1 MSGYREGT
9 ASMNFKTP
17 LEVAKAACASAKVKS
32 AMSIRQMMVLGILA
46 GAYISFGGYLN
57 IVVTQ
62 DMAQYMG
69 VGFTKLVGGSVFS
82 IGLMI
87 VVVAGAELF
96 TGNCMMP
103 LGPLSGCASWRGV
116 LRNWF
121 WVYIANLLGTLIL
134 AVLVFESG
142 LWRGAVGV
150 NALKIAAT
158 KMNLSFWEAFVRGI
172 LCNWI
177 VVLAVWMSM
186 AALDVI
192 GKLFSALFLIMTFVA
207 CGFEHSIANMF
218 FLEMGIFVSGNEAV
232 VAAAKLD
239 PALLSNVTW
248 GGYLSNIVP
257 VTLGNMVGGIF
268 FVACFYFLAFRT
280 SLEKTD

>member
-1 MSGYREGT
+1 
-9 ASMNFKTP
+9 MNFKTP

-32 AMSIRQMMVLGILA
+32 AMPVRQMMVLGILA

-82 IGLMI
+82 VGLMI

-103 LGPLSGCASWRGV
+103 LGSLCGCAPWLGV

-121 WVYIANLLGTLIL
+121 WVFFANLLGTLII
-134 AVLVFESG
+134 AVLVYESG

-150 NALKIAAT
+150 NALKIAAVKT
-158 KMNLSFWEAFVRGI
+158 NLSFWEAFIRGI

-177 VVLAVWMSM
+177 VVIAVWMSM
-186 AALDVI
+186 AALDVM

-218 FLEMGIFVSGNEAV
+218 FIELGIFVGGNEAV
-232 VAAAKLD
+232 VTAAKLD